1 MTDSADVTKAGDEAK
16 WASTH
21 KSLESHKSHSEAE
34 PSSSALA
41 DVAKGAE
48 GAKSAPVLSLAYLQ
62 RQSFIELN
70 ARERA
75 KSLFDSGTARELAGP
90 FDRIESPW
98 LAIQGVTP
106 QSDDGCIVMRGT
118 IDSHQAVVIA
128 FNGAF
133 QGGGIGEVSG
143 AKLTAALDLACRDN
157 ENGNP
162 TSAVLLLETG
172 GVRLQEANLGLAAVA
187 EIISSIIALRRYAP
201 VISVIAGPVGCFGG
215 MSLAAG
221 VSSYI
226 VMTPEGRLGLNGPE
240 VIEEESGVEEFDA
253 SDRSLIW
260 SIYGGQQRYHQGLA
274 DVLINDDANQM
285 AKTVRELIAQ
295 GIPKI
300 HRSQQVDLFRSRIAA
315 LDPSTQCDPGLVHSW
330 SSRSD

>member
-1 MTDSADVTKAGDEAK
+1 MTNLADEAK
-16 WASTH
+16 GR
-21 KSLESHKSHSEAE
+21 
-34 PSSSALA
+34 
-41 DVAKGAE
+41 DVAK
-48 GAKSAPVLSLAYLQ
+48 SVLSREYLQ
-62 RQSFIELN
+62 RRSFIELN

-75 KSLFDSGTARELAGP
+75 KNLLDPGTARELAGP

-98 LAIQGVTP
+98 LSVQGVTP
-106 QSDDGCIVMRGT
+106 QADDGCIVMRGT
-118 IDSHQAVVIA
+118 INAHQTVVIA
-128 FNGAF
+128 FTGAF

-143 AKLTAALDLACRDN
+143 AKLTAALDLACIDN
-157 ENGNP
+157 EKGKP
-162 TSAVLLLETG
+162 TSAVMLLETG

-260 SIYGGQQRYHQGLA
+260 SIFGGQQRYDQGLA
-274 DVLINDDANQM
+274 DVLVDDDTNQIINR
-285 AKTVRELIAQ
+285 VRDLIAR
-295 GIPKI
+295 GVLAV
-300 HRSQQVDLFRSRIAA
+300 HRSEEGTLYRSRIAA
-315 LDPSTQCDPGLVHSW
+315 LDPSRQWDPKELHSW
-330 SSRSD
+330 ASQNEEEKQ

>member
-1 MTDSADVTKAGDEAK
+1 MS
-16 WASTH
+16 
-21 KSLESHKSHSEAE
+21 SLIFSREF
-34 PSSSALA
+34 
-41 DVAKGAE
+41 
-48 GAKSAPVLSLAYLQ
+48 LQ
-62 RQSFIELN
+62 RHSFIELN

-75 KSLFDSGTARELAGP
+75 KSLFDSGTGRELAGP

-106 QSDDGCIVMRGT
+106 QADDGCIVMRGT
-118 IDSHQAVVIA
+118 IGGHQAVAIA

-143 AKLTAALDLACRDN
+143 AKLTATLDLACRDSQ
-157 ENGNP
+157 EGSA

-187 EIISSIIALRRYAP
+187 EIISSIIALRQYAP

-221 VSSYI
+221 LSSYI

-240 VIEEESGVEEFDA
+240 VIEQESGVEEFDA

-260 SIYGGQQRYHQGLA
+260 SIYGGQQRYNQGLI
-274 DVLINDDANQM
+274 DVLVDDDADQM
-285 AKTVRELIAQ
+285 IATIQELIAK
-295 GIPKI
+295 GIPAV
-300 HRSQQVDLFRSRIAA
+300 HRSQQIDLYRPLIAA
-315 LDPSTQCDPGLVHSW
+315 LDPSTQWDPGALPRV
-330 SSRSD
+330 RGRPAGTKNEAEKPQ

>member
-1 MTDSADVTKAGDEAK
+1 MSGPTDIAKVEDGAASAPADGVKGGD
-16 WASTH
+16 
-21 KSLESHKSHSEAE
+21 
-34 PSSSALA
+34 
-41 DVAKGAE
+41 
-48 GAKSAPVLSLAYLQ
+48 GAKSAFTREYLHRRSL
-62 RQSFIELN
+62 IELS

-75 KSLFDSGTARELAGP
+75 KSLFDAGTGRELTGP

-106 QSDDGCIVMRGT
+106 QADDGCIVMRGT
-118 IDSHQAVVIA
+118 IAGHQSVVIA

-143 AKLTAALDLACRDN
+143 AKLSAALDLACRN
-157 ENGNP
+157 CQEGKP
-162 TSAVLLLETG
+162 TSAILLLETG

-260 SIYGGQQRYHQGLA
+260 SIYGGQQRYEQGLV
-274 DVLINDDANQM
+274 DVLVGDDTDQM
-285 AKTVRELIAQ
+285 IKAVRDLIKKGVPA
-295 GIPKI
+295 I
-300 HRSQQVDLFRSRIAA
+300 HRSQQIDLYRSRIAA
-315 LDPSTQCDPGLVHSW
+315 LDPSTQWHPAEFAWNAAWLARPIGWDERGELTAD
-330 SSRSD
+330 RN

>member
-1 MTDSADVTKAGDEAK
+1 MSSLADEAK
-16 WASTH
+16 GG
-21 KSLESHKSHSEAE
+21 
-34 PSSSALA
+34 
-41 DVAKGAE
+41 D
-48 GAKSAPVLSLAYLQ
+48 GAKSASADEARGGDGAKSASLLSPEYLQ
-62 RQSFIELN
+62 RRSFIELN

-75 KSLFDSGTARELAGP
+75 KCLFDSGTERELAGP

-106 QSDDGCIVMRGT
+106 QADDGCVVMRGK
-118 IDSHQAVVIA
+118 IGGQQAVVIA
-128 FNGAF
+128 FNGSF

-143 AKLTAALDLACRDN
+143 AKLAAALDLACRDN
-157 ENGNP
+157 EKGKH

-253 SDRSLIW
+253 GDRSLIW
-260 SIYGGQQRYHQGLA
+260 STFGGQQRYDQGLVDGLIDDVA
-274 DVLINDDANQM
+274 DQM
-285 AKTVRELIAQ
+285 ITTIRELIAK
-295 GIPKI
+295 GVPKI
-300 HRSQQVDLFRSRIAA
+300 HRSQQIDLYRSRIAA
-315 LDPSTQCDPGLVHSW
+315 LDASTQWDPRSAASLV
-330 SSRSD
+330 SSEASAKGDARPIGRSERSTTNEQI

>member
-1 MTDSADVTKAGDEAK
+1 MSAFSRE
-16 WASTH
+16 
-21 KSLESHKSHSEAE
+21 
-34 PSSSALA
+34 
-41 DVAKGAE
+41 
-48 GAKSAPVLSLAYLQ
+48 YLK
-62 RQSFIELN
+62 RRSFIELN
-70 ARERA
+70 ARARA
-75 KSLFDSGTARELAGP
+75 KSLFDPGTARELAGP

-118 IDSHQAVVIA
+118 IDSRQAVVIA

-157 ENGNP
+157 ENGKP

-187 EIISSIIALRRYAP
+187 EIISSIIALRRHAP

-240 VIEEESGVEEFDA
+240 VIEEESGIEEFDA

-260 SIYGGQQRYHQGLA
+260 SIFGGQQRYDQGLA
-274 DVLINDDANQM
+274 DVLVDDDADQI
-285 AKTVRELIAQ
+285 AKSVQELIAK
-295 GIPKI
+295 GVPRI
-300 HRSQQVDLFRSRIAA
+300 HRSEQVDLYRSRIAA
-315 LDPSTQCDPGLVHSW
+315 LDPSTQWDPSLVHSCLSRRSEAKAE
-330 SSRSD
+330 SSRSA

>member
-1 MTDSADVTKAGDEAK
+1 MSVFSRD
-16 WASTH
+16 
-21 KSLESHKSHSEAE
+21 
-34 PSSSALA
+34 
-41 DVAKGAE
+41 
-48 GAKSAPVLSLAYLQ
+48 YLQ
-62 RQSFIELN
+62 RRSFIELS

-75 KSLFDSGTARELAGP
+75 KYLFDAGTSRELAGP

-106 QSDDGCIVMRGT
+106 QADDGCIVMRGT
-118 IDSHQAVVIA
+118 IDSRQAVVIA

-157 ENGNP
+157 EKGKP

-187 EIISSIIALRRYAP
+187 EIISSIIALRRFAP

-260 SIYGGQQRYHQGLA
+260 SSYGGQQRYDQGLA
-274 DVLINDDANQM
+274 DVLINDDADQM
-285 AKTVRELIAQ
+285 ATTVRDLIAK
-295 GIPKI
+295 GVPEI
-300 HRSQQVDLFRSRIAA
+300 HRSEQVALYRSRIAA
-315 LDPSTQCDPGLVHSW
+315 LDPSTPWDPGLVHSW
-330 SSRSD
+330 SSRSA

>member
-1 MTDSADVTKAGDEAK
+1 MS
-16 WASTH
+16 
-21 KSLESHKSHSEAE
+21 
-34 PSSSALA
+34 
-41 DVAKGAE
+41 
-48 GAKSAPVLSLAYLQ
+48 VLSRDYLQ
-62 RQSFIELN
+62 RRSFIELS

-75 KSLFDSGTARELAGP
+75 KYLFDSGTSRELAGP

-157 ENGNP
+157 ENGKP

-201 VISVIAGPVGCFGG
+201 VISLIAGPVGCFGG

-260 SIYGGQQRYHQGLA
+260 SIYGGQQRYDQGLA
-274 DVLINDDANQM
+274 DVLINDDADKM
-285 AKTVRELIAQ
+285 ATTIRDLIAK
-295 GIPKI
+295 GVPTI
-300 HRSQQVDLFRSRIAA
+300 HRSEQVDLYRSRIAA
-315 LDPSTQCDPGLVHSW
+315 LDPSTQWDPGLVHSW
-330 SSRSD
+330 SSRSA

>member
-1 MTDSADVTKAGDEAK
+1 MS
-16 WASTH
+16 
-21 KSLESHKSHSEAE
+21 SLIF
-34 PSSSALA
+34 PRQ
-41 DVAKGAE
+41 
-48 GAKSAPVLSLAYLQ
+48 YLQ
-62 RQSFIELN
+62 RRSFIELN

-75 KSLFDSGTARELAGP
+75 KALFDSGTARELAGP

-106 QSDDGCIVMRGT
+106 QADDGCIVMRGM
-118 IDSHQAVVIA
+118 IGGNQAVVIA

-143 AKLTAALDLACRDN
+143 AKLTAALDLACRDS
-157 ENGNP
+157 ENGQP
-162 TSAVLLLETG
+162 TSTVLLLETG

-187 EIISSIIALRRYAP
+187 EIISSIIALRAHAP

-226 VMTPEGRLGLNGPE
+226 VMTREGRLGLNGPE

-253 SDRSLIW
+253 SDRALIW
-260 SIYGGQQRYHQGLA
+260 SIYGGQQRYNQGLI
-274 DVLINDDANQM
+274 DVLVDDDADQM
-285 AKTVRELIAQ
+285 IKTVHELITR
-295 GIPKI
+295 GVPPIN
-300 HRSQQVDLFRSRIAA
+300 RSEQVDVYGSRIAA
-315 LDPSTQCDPGLVHSW
+315 LDPSTQWDPESV
-330 SSRSD
+330 R

>member
-1 MTDSADVTKAGDEAK
+1 MSD
-16 WASTH
+16 
-21 KSLESHKSHSEAE
+21 
-34 PSSSALA
+34 LA
-41 DVAKGAE
+41 FNRE
-48 GAKSAPVLSLAYLQ
+48 YLQ
-62 RQSFIELN
+62 RRSFIELS

-75 KSLFDSGTARELAGP
+75 RSLFDSGTARELAGP
-90 FDRIESPW
+90 FDRNESPW
-98 LAIQGVTP
+98 LPLQGVTP
-106 QSDDGCIVMRGT
+106 QADDGCIVMRGT
-118 IDSHQAVVIA
+118 IGGHQAVVIA

-143 AKLTAALDLACRDN
+143 AKLRAALDLACRDS
-157 ENGNP
+157 EDGKP

-226 VMTPEGRLGLNGPE
+226 VMTHEGRLGLNGPE

-260 SIYGGQQRYHQGLA
+260 SIFGGQQRFDQGLA
-274 DVLINDDANQM
+274 DVLLDDDADQM
-285 AKTVRELIAQ
+285 VKTIGELIDK
-295 GIPKI
+295 GVPTI
-300 HRSQQVDLFRSRIAA
+300 HRSEQVDLYRSRIAA
-315 LDPSTQCDPGLVHSW
+315 LDPSKQWDPSSW
-330 SSRSD
+330 SAASLARPTGRGQEPINKKEKHQ

>member
-1 MTDSADVTKAGDEAK
+1 M
-16 WASTH
+16 
-21 KSLESHKSHSEAE
+21 
-34 PSSSALA
+34 SSSA
-41 DVAKGAE
+41 DIAKG
-48 GAKSAPVLSLAYLQ
+48 GYGVKSAPIFSPEYLQ
-62 RQSFIELN
+62 RRSFIELN
-70 ARERA
+70 ARDRA
-75 KSLFDSGTARELAGP
+75 KALFDSETGRELAGP

-98 LAIQGVTP
+98 LAMQGVTP
-106 QSDDGCIVMRGT
+106 QADDGCIVTRGT
-118 IDSHQAVVIA
+118 IGGRHAVVIA

-143 AKLTAALDLACRDN
+143 AKLSAALDLACRDC
-157 ENGNP
+157 ENGKP

-253 SDRSLIW
+253 SNRALIW
-260 SIYGGQQRYHQGLA
+260 SIYGGQQRYNQGLI
-274 DVLINDDANQM
+274 DVLVDDDADQM
-285 AKTVRELIAQ
+285 IKTIRDLIAK
-295 GIPKI
+295 GVPPIN
-300 HRSQQVDLFRSRIAA
+300 RSEQVDLYRSRIAA
-315 LDPSTQCDPGLVHSW
+315 LDLSTQWDPGNFSW
-330 SSRSD
+330 NACQADRSDPVERCLACQADRSEPRRKRIKKRE

>member
-1 MTDSADVTKAGDEAK
+1 MS
-16 WASTH
+16 
-21 KSLESHKSHSEAE
+21 SLIFSPK
-34 PSSSALA
+34 
-41 DVAKGAE
+41 
-48 GAKSAPVLSLAYLQ
+48 YLQ
-62 RQSFIELN
+62 RRSFIELN

-75 KSLFDSGTARELAGP
+75 KALFDSGTARELAGP

-98 LAIQGVTP
+98 LAMQGVTP
-106 QSDDGCIVMRGT
+106 QADDGCIVMRGM
-118 IDSHQAVVIA
+118 IAGNQAVVIA

-157 ENGNP
+157 ENGQL

-221 VSSYI
+221 VSSYL
-226 VMTPEGRLGLNGPE
+226 VMTREGRLGLNGPE

-253 SDRSLIW
+253 SDRALIW
-260 SIYGGQQRYHQGLA
+260 SIYGGQQRYDQGLI
-274 DVLINDDANQM
+274 DVLVDDDADQM
-285 AKTVRELIAQ
+285 IKTLHELIAK
-295 GIPKI
+295 GVPPID
-300 HRSQQVDLFRSRIAA
+300 RSEQVDLYRSRIAA
-315 LDPSTQCDPGLVHSW
+315 LDPSTQWDAGKLSW
-330 SSRSD
+330 SATSLDRPTGRGQEGGN

>member
-1 MTDSADVTKAGDEAK
+1 MSD
-16 WASTH
+16 
-21 KSLESHKSHSEAE
+21 
-34 PSSSALA
+34 LA
-41 DVAKGAE
+41 DVAKGGD
-48 GAKSAPVLSLAYLQ
+48 GAKSALAFSREYLQ
-62 RQSFIELN
+62 RRSFIELN

-75 KSLFDSGTARELAGP
+75 KSLFDPGTARELAGP

-106 QSDDGCIVMRGT
+106 QADDGCIVMRGT
-118 IDSHQAVVIA
+118 IDSRQAVVIA

-157 ENGNP
+157 EKGKP

-187 EIISSIIALRRYAP
+187 EIISSIIALRRHAP

-260 SIYGGQQRYHQGLA
+260 SIFGGQQRYDQGLA
-274 DVLINDDANQM
+274 DVLVDDDADQM
-285 AKTVRELIAQ
+285 AATVRDLIAK
-295 GIPKI
+295 GVPAI
-300 HRSQQVDLFRSRIAA
+300 HRSEQVDLYRSRIAA
-315 LDPSTQCDPGLVHSW
+315 LDPSTQWDTGIVHSW
-330 SSRSD
+330 SSWSA